1 MKPNAAQE
9 QHQILEEEITDVREV
24 TDEISEEESACV
36 SASLNDRDSDDESY
50 IPEDRDLLTL

>member
-1 MKPNAAQE
+1 
-9 QHQILEEEITDVREV
+9 VREI

-50 IPEDRDLLTL
+50 IYEDRDLLTL